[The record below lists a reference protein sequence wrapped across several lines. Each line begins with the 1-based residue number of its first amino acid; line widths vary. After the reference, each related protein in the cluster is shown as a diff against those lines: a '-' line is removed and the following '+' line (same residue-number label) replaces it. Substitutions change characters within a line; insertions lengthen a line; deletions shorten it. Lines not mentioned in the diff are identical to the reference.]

1 MSNYFQK
8 GIDNVFDK
16 GHYPSRRTERREPM
30 NNATRIANMI
40 RANVAA
46 VDDGRITWEQFGIVN
61 RATWELADRNEPCII
76 GSACSRRV
84 AAVHRA
90 LNEMPA

>member
-1 MSNYFQK
+1 M
-8 GIDNVFDK
+8 
-16 GHYPSRRTERREPM
+16 T
-30 NNATRIANMI
+30 NAARIANMI

-46 VDDGRITWEQFGIVN
+46 VDSGRITWDQFSIVN

-84 AAVHRA
+84 AAVQRA
-90 LNEMPA
+90 LNVVSA